1 MNPVLKDFCVDLDR
15 LRRIISLFEA
25 LSGFRA
31 CQVDADRIDDEVLKT
46 ATLPLHQ
53 AAQAA
58 LTEMPILNGVLLLY
72 LAGRFEN
79 FVRELFEDLSDNIA
93 GQCRLFKH
101 LPRQMQENL
110 TKFTAEVIA
119 NPRKYGHGENGVI
132 AFISTMADNL
142 NGHPLTGVN
151 SKCLSI
157 TTENMWPDTLAE
169 VFARI
174 GGKNVWERLGQ
185 QASLQRFFQLDQPDR
200 ATSEARKFLT
210 EFMTLRN
217 QIAHPSSAIVW
228 PGVEHTL
235 RYIEYCDVI
244 ARALD
249 DICAVWASTLGTRI
263 ELAQGAQE
271 DAAQDSR
278 AT

>member
-1 MNPVLKDFCVDLDR
+1 MNPVVQDFCLDLDR
-15 LRRIISLFEA
+15 LRRTIALFES
-25 LSGFRA
+25 LTGFRA
-31 CQVDADRIDDEVLKT
+31 CPLDADRISDETLKA
-46 ATLPLHQ
+46 ATSRLHE

-58 LTEMPILNGVLLLY
+58 FTEMPILNGVLLLY

-93 GQCRLFKH
+93 GQCGQFAH
-101 LPRQMQENL
+101 LPRKMQENL

-119 NPRKYGHGENGVI
+119 NPRKYGQGENGVI

-142 NGHPLTGVN
+142 NGRPLAGVN

-157 TTENMWPDTLAE
+157 TSENMWPDTLAE

-174 GGKNVWERLGQ
+174 GADKVWERLGQ
-185 QASLQRFFQLDQPDR
+185 QASVQRFFHVGQPDR

-217 QIAHPSSAIVW
+217 QIAHPSGALIW

-235 RYIEYCDVI
+235 RHIEYCDVM
-244 ARALD
+244 ARALE
-249 DICAVWASTLGTRI
+249 DICAVWASTLGTRPG
-263 ELAQGAQE
+263 E
-271 DAAQDSR
+271 AQDL
-278 AT
+278 